1 MEIMTEL
8 SSGPELLIIAGPNG
22 AGKTTFVN
30 TFLPE
35 YTNVREFV
43 NADLIAKGISPF
55 EPEGALIEAGKV
67 LLGRVRQ
74 LIEEKF
80 SFALETTLSGK
91 SYIDLVHHAK
101 DVGFTIRLYYIYLN
115 SVELSINRIKD
126 RVRKGGH
133 NVERDVV
140 IRRYE
145 RSLKNLFSLYLPLAE
160 EWQLIDNSTATFRP
174 IAESNIDGRIVL
186 DKILYDNLWSLYG
199 TSK

>member
-1 MEIMTEL
+1 MSES

-30 TFLPE
+30 TYLPE

-55 EPEGALIEAGKV
+55 DPEGAMIEAGKL

-74 LIEEKF
+74 LITEQF
-80 SFALETTLSGK
+80 SFALESTLSGK
-91 SYIDLVHHAK
+91 SYVSLIHHAK
-101 DVGFTIRLYYIYLN
+101 KMGFTIRLYYIYLN
-115 SVELSINRIKD
+115 SVELSINRIED

-133 NVERDVV
+133 NVEREIV

-145 RSLKNLFSLYLPLAE
+145 RSLKNLFSLYLPLVD
-160 EWQLIDNSTATFRP
+160 EWRLIDNSSSNFRP
-174 IAESNIDGRIVL
+174 VASGNRTHRIVL
-186 DKILYDNLWSLYG
+186 DKILYDDLWRLYG
-199 TSK
+199 TNK